1 MATHNILHKL
11 QVYAQDL
18 NYEPGN
24 TFSWSAKTQTVT
36 FKPDTLR
43 EPAGI
48 WALIHETAHGLLQ
61 HKTYSSDFE
70 LLQLEV
76 AAWERAKELATQ
88 LGVAINED
96 HIQDCLDTYRDW
108 LHRRSTCPTCGTASL
123 QTNKS
128 TYQCHNC
135 LTTWRVSPARFCRPY
150 RKRIT
155 THS

>member
-76 AAWERAKELATQ
+76 AAWNAPKSSLRSLALRLTKTISKTALIRIVTGCTAAAPAPHAALQ
-88 LGVAINED
+88 ASRQIKAPTSAI
-96 HIQDCLDTYRDW
+96 
-108 LHRRSTCPTCGTASL
+108 TA
-123 QTNKS
+123 
-128 TYQCHNC
+128 
-135 LTTWRVSPARFCRPY
+135 
-150 RKRIT
+150 
-155 THS
+155 